1 MLVINVTKAVS
12 LTASVQIFALAQV
25 YHLKSAQRR
34 SNNQKGLYKNH
45 IQAFIINKIKGNTAT
60 TANAS

>member
-12 LTASVQIFALAQV
+12 LTAFVQIFALTQV
-25 YHLKSAQRR
+25 YHLTGVQIP